1 MTLKKDEAIHDIL
14 SDYER
19 LANKVLN
26 QLDEVKKLISSDRI
40 HLDEARLKDLK
51 DNESK
56 INKLEVKVSEN
67 IINSIALY
75 QPVAS
80 EIRKLIACYRIV
92 ISLERIADLSISITK
107 LYVDIANQ
115 EIYSNLSG
123 FISKMMDLSC
133 EMARRSMLSFINQD
147 MELALWTIKSE
158 SIVDEFNHKMLK
170 KVAERAN
177 MVAED
182 KNILLSFIKIK
193 EMVAGIERIADHA
206 ANIAEASYYS
216 YEGKDIRH
224 KRH

>member
-14 SDYER
+14 SDYEK

-80 EIRKLIACYRIV
+80 
-92 ISLERIADLSISITK
+92 
-107 LYVDIANQ
+107 
-115 EIYSNLSG
+115 
-123 FISKMMDLSC
+123 
-133 EMARRSMLSFINQD
+133 
-147 MELALWTIKSE
+147 
-158 SIVDEFNHKMLK
+158 
-170 KVAERAN
+170 
-177 MVAED
+177 
-182 KNILLSFIKIK
+182 
-193 EMVAGIERIADHA
+193 
-206 ANIAEASYYS
+206 
-216 YEGKDIRH
+216 
-224 KRH
+224 